1 MSSFRIRPRFQQV
14 IASSAEAFQQHVK
27 SQLGKPGARCVGT
40 VIPDFIIL
48 KIPQA
53 ERHFWSPQLSLSLEE
68 EEEEGHILIRGLYG
82 PNPSVWA
89 IFFFGYAALGI
100 LALFAGII
108 GFSRL
113 SLELEAQILW
123 LLPVFAG
130 MALALYVGAQAGQKI
145 GAAQMF
151 TLHHFLEEAIG
162 TQVKIS

>member
-1 MSSFRIRPRFQQV
+1 MSSFRIRPRFQQT
-14 IASSAEAFQQHVK
+14 ISATSAAFQQQVK
-27 SQLGKPGARCVGT
+27 LQLEKPGARCVGT

-48 KIPQA
+48 KIPEA

-68 EEEEGHILIRGLYG
+68 EEDGQMLIRGLYG

-113 SLELEAQILW
+113 SLDLDAPILW

-130 MALALYVGAQAGQKI
+130 GALALYFGAQTGQKI

-151 TLHHFLEEAIG
+151 TLHHFLEEVTG
-162 TQVKIS
+162 VQLRIS

>member
-1 MSSFRIRPRFQQV
+1 MSSFRIRPRFQQT
-14 IASSAEAFQQHVK
+14 IPGTASAFQQAVK
-27 SQLGKPGARCVGT
+27 AQLEKPGARCVGT

-53 ERHFWSPQLSLSLEE
+53 ERHYWSPQLSLSLEE
-68 EEEEGHILIRGLYG
+68 AEGNVLIQGLYG

-100 LALFAGII
+100 LSLFAGII

-113 SLELEAQILW
+113 SLGLEAQILW
-123 LLPVFAG
+123 LLPVFG
-130 MALALYVGAQAGQKI
+130 GIALALYFGAQAGQKV

-151 TLHHFLEEAIG
+151 TLHHFLEEVTG
-162 TQVKIS
+162 VQVRIH